1 MRSAFRNPLNEIR
14 HFSILWHRRIID
26 IESSTE
32 KARRPIMKI
41 HSEARYSTRYFRQE
55 KINKGSSWRIN
66 IKVGWECRWKCKSRG
81 SPQPHQKGDGGGG
94 PRAVK
99 AALVLMN
106 YVNGD
111 GAKYLI
117 YLSYDYYGH
126 GGIEKIEETQ
136 EYATYHIQNMSDK
149 YSDLAYTIIT

>member
-1 MRSAFRNPLNEIR
+1 
-14 HFSILWHRRIID
+14 
-26 IESSTE
+26 
-32 KARRPIMKI
+32 
-41 HSEARYSTRYFRQE
+41 
-55 KINKGSSWRIN
+55 
-66 IKVGWECRWKCKSRG
+66 
-81 SPQPHQKGDGGGG
+81 
-94 PRAVK
+94 
-99 AALVLMN
+99 MN

>member
-1 MRSAFRNPLNEIR
+1 MGE
-14 HFSILWHRRIID
+14 
-26 IESSTE
+26 EV
-32 KARRPIMKI
+32 
-41 HSEARYSTRYFRQE
+41 Q
-55 KINKGSSWRIN
+55 
-66 IKVGWECRWKCKSRG
+66 
-81 SPQPHQKGDGGGG
+81 
-94 PRAVK
+94 AVK

-126 GGIEKIEETQ
+126 GGIEKIEEMQ

>member
-1 MRSAFRNPLNEIR
+1 MRSAFRNPLNQIR
-14 HFSILWHRRIID
+14 HFRILCHRRIID

-55 KINKGSSWRIN
+55 EINKGSSWRIN
-66 IKVGWECRWKCKSRG
+66 IKVGWECCWKYKSRG
-81 SPQPHQKGDGGGG
+81 PPQPHQKGDGGGG

-106 YVNGD
+106 YVKMMVWSIWSTWAMITMDMEG
-111 GAKYLI
+111 LI
-117 YLSYDYYGH
+117 RSKGH
-126 GGIEKIEETQ
+126 RSMQHTTSRIWVT
-136 EYATYHIQNMSDK
+136 SW
-149 YSDLAYTIIT
+149 DLVYPIVT